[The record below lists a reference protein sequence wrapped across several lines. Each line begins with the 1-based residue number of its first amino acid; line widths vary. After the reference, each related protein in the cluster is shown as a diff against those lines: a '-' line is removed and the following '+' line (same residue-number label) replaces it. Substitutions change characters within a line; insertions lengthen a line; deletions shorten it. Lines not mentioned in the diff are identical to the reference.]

1 MRHALYLA
9 FCYIRSGPMRSII
22 VVLGLGAVLFLPL
35 FSYGLG
41 QVLSETLLSRGES
54 SPILV
59 GHKGNEFDLTM
70 NALYFR
76 SAVKDPVPMKLSDDI
91 FAQSYGV
98 AVPLY
103 IKHTASGAPVVGTSI
118 DYFTQRQ
125 LTIAK
130 GRHFAVLG
138 EIVVG
143 GVLAE
148 SYGFSV
154 GDTIRSDSENLYNI
168 SGSYPMMLT
177 VVGIL
182 NTNNSPDDKA
192 IFADVKTIWA
202 IDGYFHGHEAVT
214 SENSINEEPSET
226 ENLEASAAIFMF
238 QEFDL
243 AKTQGFHMHG
253 DVGELPLSSVL
264 VFPDN
269 SKHHDQILGDYA
281 LSAQYQAVRPVQVIR
296 TILGIVLRVQDTMVV
311 YFGVILAS
319 TGALLLLI
327 FQLSFRLR
335 AAEFQL
341 IERMGG
347 SAGTIRK
354 MVLAEL
360 GLLFALALS
369 LAGVLSWVG
378 LSVVAQVVQ

>member
-1 MRHALYLA
+1 MQHAFFLA
-9 FCYIRSGPMRSII
+9 LRYIRSGPFRSLI
-22 VVLGLGAVLFLPL
+22 VVMGLGAVLFLPL

-41 QVLSETLLSRGES
+41 QLLSETLLSRGES
-54 SPILV
+54 SPILI

-76 SAVKDPVPMKLSDDI
+76 SAVKDPVPMKLSEDV

-103 IKHTASGAPVVGTSI
+103 IKHTASGAPVVGTSV
-118 DYFTQRQ
+118 DYFGQRQ
-125 LTIAK
+125 LAINS
-130 GRHFAVLG
+130 GRTFAILG

-143 GVLAE
+143 GALAE

-154 GDTIRSDSENLYNI
+154 GDTIRSDSQNLYNI
-168 SGSYPMMLT
+168 AGSYPMMLT
-177 VVGIL
+177 VVGVL
-182 NTNNSPDDKA
+182 TKNQSPDDNA

-202 IDGYFHGHEAVT
+202 LDGFFHGHEAV
-214 SENSINEEPSET
+214 SPDNSINSEDADS

-238 QEFDL
+238 QEFDP
-243 AKTQGFHMHG
+243 AKAQAFHMHG
-253 DVGELPLSSVL
+253 ETSELPLSSVL
-264 VFPDN
+264 VFPDS

-281 LSAQYQAVRPVQVIR
+281 LSGQYQAVRPAQVIQ
-296 TILGIVLRVQDTMVV
+296 TILGIVLRLQDTMVA
-311 YFGVILAS
+311 YFGVILTS

-369 LAGVLSWVG
+369 LAAVLCWAG
-378 LSVVAQVVQ
+378 LFVVAQMLQ